1 MGFFVKNRELKSG
14 SVSVVVPAG
23 DTVLRPH
30 FPVAGQIRYND
41 DLCKLEY
48 FNSSTWRAI
57 AAEGQ
62 VQLAVDYFVGDGF
75 ITNFGPMVYEV
86 STPEQVLVFVGSIYQ
101 IPAEAYTVNGQTIIF
116 SSPVPNGVP
125 VNIIHNLGST
135 VTEGCPVPAPTEPD
149 VDQPMNISPAPDE
162 VIDFAAGGPQPV

>member
-23 DTVLRPH
+23 DTVLRP
-30 FPVAGQIRYND
+30 FSPVPGQIRFNE

-48 FNSSTWRAI
+48 FNSAVWRPI

-75 ITNFGPMVYEV
+75 VTNFGPMQYEV
-86 STPEQVLVFVGSIYQ
+86 LAPQQILVFVGSIYQ
-101 IPAEAYTVNGQTIIF
+101 VPGEAYTVNGQTISF
-116 SSPVPNGVP
+116 TAPVPNNVP

-135 VTEGCPVPAPTEPD
+135 VTEGCPVPPSPVPD
-149 VDQPMNISPAPDE
+149 VDQPSNIYPGPGD
-162 VIDFAAGGPQPV
+162 VIDFE